1 MSQIYIDIIGGG
13 WVTAS
18 GTGRIN
24 NSDRFSMPVGSLVP
38 LRREMCLSA
47 PDSRWGRLDRYS
59 KAGLIAASLAIKDA
73 GLASGAEP
81 TETAIIVSTFNGSI
95 EVDYK
100 YYETVLPQAGL
111 LASPNLFAYTLPNC
125 MLGEIAIRY
134 GFTGPAVVVSQPTA
148 DMLNGVLFGAQ
159 CLYSGLSK
167 QVVAGYCNV
176 DCGLDP
182 INTGFRPG
190 AVFLVMQKATEKSSL
205 AYDGKHLLCQGKVI
219 TNLLEWIEIITHT

>member
-1 MSQIYIDIIGGG
+1 MSQIYIDIAGGG

-18 GTGRIN
+18 GTGQIN
-24 NSDRFSMPVGSLVP
+24 NGDGFSMPEGPLVP
-38 LRREMCLSA
+38 LRREMCSSA
-47 PDSRWGRLDRYS
+47 PDPRWGRLDRYS
-59 KAGLIAASLAIKDA
+59 KAGLIGASLAIKDA

-95 EVDYK
+95 EVDHK
-100 YYETVLPQAGL
+100 YYETVLPQGGL

-134 GFTGPAVVVSQPTA
+134 GFTGPAMVVSQPTA

-167 QVVAGYCNV
+167 KVVAGYCNV
-176 DCGLDP
+176 ECGLDP

-190 AVFLVMQKATEKSSL
+190 AVFLVMREAAEPSSL
-205 AYDGKHLLCQGKVI
+205 AYDGINLLYQGNVI
-219 TNLLEWIEIITHT
+219 TNLFEWIEIITHN

>member
-1 MSQIYIDIIGGG
+1 MSRIYIDIIGGG

-18 GTGRIN
+18 GAGQIN
-24 NSDRFSMPVGSLVP
+24 NGDGFSMPEGPLVP
-38 LRREMCLSA
+38 LRREMCSSD
-47 PDSRWGRLDRYS
+47 PDPRWGRLDRYS
-59 KAGLIAASLAIKDA
+59 KAGLIGASLALKDA
-73 GLASGAEP
+73 GLDSGTEP

-134 GFTGPAVVVSQPTA
+134 GLTGPAMVVSQPTA
-148 DMLNGVLFGAQ
+148 DMLKGVLFGAQ

-176 DCGLDP
+176 EYGLDQ

-190 AVFLVMQKATEKSSL
+190 AVFLVMQKAMEKSSL
-205 AYDGKHLLCQGKVI
+205 AYDG
-219 TNLLEWIEIITHT
+219 TNLLYQDTVIKNLFEWIEIITHN

>member
-1 MSQIYIDIIGGG
+1 MSQIYIDMIGGG

-18 GTGRIN
+18 GTGQIN
-24 NSDRFSMPVGSLVP
+24 NGDSFSVPKGPLGP
-38 LRREMCLSA
+38 LRREMCSSA
-47 PDSRWGRLDRYS
+47 PDPRWGRLDRYS
-59 KAGLIAASLAIKDA
+59 KAGLIGASLAIKDA
-73 GLASGAEP
+73 GLDSNAES

-100 YYETVLPQAGL
+100 YYETVLPQDGL

-134 GFTGPAVVVSQPTA
+134 RFTGPAMVVSQPAA
-148 DMLNGVLFGAQ
+148 DMLKGVLFGAQ
-159 CLYSGLSK
+159 CLCSGLSK

-176 DCGLDP
+176 EHGLDS

-190 AVFLVMQKATEKSSL
+190 AVFLVMRKATGKSSL
-205 AYDGKHLLCQGKVI
+205 AYDGTNLLYQGNVI
-219 TNLLEWIEIITHT
+219 TNLFEWIELITHN